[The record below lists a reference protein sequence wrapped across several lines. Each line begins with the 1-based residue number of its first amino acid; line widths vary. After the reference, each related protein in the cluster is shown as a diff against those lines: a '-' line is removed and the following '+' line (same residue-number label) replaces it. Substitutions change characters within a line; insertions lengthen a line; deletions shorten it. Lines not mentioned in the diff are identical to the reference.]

1 MAQSDLFWNSVK
13 ILETKLQRS
22 LNIINSYQV
31 PTNKYN
37 EVQQKI
43 TFVEQQV
50 NTAVRSNVNE
60 SVISGVIEN
69 TYIPFAD
76 KLYDH
81 LRWYMNCVA

>member
-1 MAQSDLFWNSVK
+1 MAYSGMFWNSVK

-50 NTAVRSNVNE
+50 NNAVSSNADETVML
-60 SVISGVIEN
+60 GVIEN

-81 LRWYMNCVA
+81 LRWYMNRVA

>member
-1 MAQSDLFWNSVK
+1 MAYSDMFWNSVK

-50 NTAVRSNVNE
+50 NNAVSSNADE
-60 SVISGVIEN
+60 SVMLGVIEN

-81 LRWYMNCVA
+81 LRWYMNRVA

>member
-1 MAQSDLFWNSVK
+1 MVYSDIFWNSVK
-13 ILETKLQRS
+13 ILESKLQRS

-50 NTAVRSNVNE
+50 NNAVSSNADE
-60 SVISGVIEN
+60 SVMLGVIEN

-81 LRWYMNCVA
+81 LRWYMNRVA

>member
-1 MAQSDLFWNSVK
+1 MAYSDMFWNSVK
-13 ILETKLQRS
+13 ILESKLQRS

-50 NTAVRSNVNE
+50 NNAVSSNTDEPVML
-60 SVISGVIEN
+60 GVIEN

-81 LRWYMNCVA
+81 LRWYMNRVA

>member
-1 MAQSDLFWNSVK
+1 MNYSDTFWNSVK
-13 ILETKLQRS
+13 ILESKLQRS

-50 NTAVRSNVNE
+50 NNAVSSNADE
-60 SVISGVIEN
+60 SVMLGVIEN

-81 LRWYMNCVA
+81 LRWYMNRVA

>member
-1 MAQSDLFWNSVK
+1 MAYSDMFWNSVK

-37 EVQQKI
+37 DVQKKI

-50 NTAVRSNVNE
+50 NTAVSSNVDE
-60 SVISGVIEN
+60 SVILGVIEN

-81 LRWYMNCVA
+81 LRWFMNRVA

>member
-1 MAQSDLFWNSVK
+1 MAYSDMFWNSIK

-50 NTAVRSNVNE
+50 NTAVSSNVDE
-60 SVISGVIEN
+60 SVILGVVEN
-69 TYIPFAD
+69 TYIPFTD

-81 LRWYMNCVA
+81 LRWYMNRVA

>member
-1 MAQSDLFWNSVK
+1 MVYSDLFWNSVK
-13 ILETKLQRS
+13 ILESKLQRS

-31 PTNKYN
+31 PTKKYN

-50 NTAVRSNVNE
+50 NNAVSSNADETVML
-60 SVISGVIEN
+60 GVIEN

-81 LRWYMNCVA
+81 LRWYMNRVA

>member
-1 MAQSDLFWNSVK
+1 MAYSDLFWNSVK
-13 ILETKLQRS
+13 ILESKLQRS

-31 PTNKYN
+31 PTKKYN

-50 NTAVRSNVNE
+50 NTAVSSNVDE
-60 SVISGVIEN
+60 SVILGVIEN

-81 LRWYMNCVA
+81 LRWYMNRVA

>member
-1 MAQSDLFWNSVK
+1 MAYSDMFWNSVK
-13 ILETKLQRS
+13 ILETKLQLS

-50 NTAVRSNVNE
+50 NNAVSSNADETVML
-60 SVISGVIEN
+60 GVIEN

-81 LRWYMNCVA
+81 LRWYMNRVA

>member
-1 MAQSDLFWNSVK
+1 MAYSDIFWNSVK
-13 ILETKLQRS
+13 ILESKLQRS

-50 NTAVRSNVNE
+50 NNAVSSNADE
-60 SVISGVIEN
+60 SVMLGVIEN

-81 LRWYMNCVA
+81 LRWYMNRVA

>member
-1 MAQSDLFWNSVK
+1 MNYSNTFWNSVK

-31 PTNKYN
+31 PANKYN

-50 NTAVRSNVNE
+50 NNAVSSNADE
-60 SVISGVIEN
+60 SVMLGVIEN

-81 LRWYMNCVA
+81 LRWYMNRVA

>member
-1 MAQSDLFWNSVK
+1 MNYSDTFWNSVK
-13 ILETKLQRS
+13 ILESKLQRS

-50 NTAVRSNVNE
+50 NNAVSSNADE
-60 SVISGVIEN
+60 SVILGVIEN

-81 LRWYMNCVA
+81 LRWYMNRVA

>member
-1 MAQSDLFWNSVK
+1 MAYSDMFWNSVK
-13 ILETKLQRS
+13 ILESKLQRS

-50 NTAVRSNVNE
+50 NNAVSSNADE
-60 SVISGVIEN
+60 SVMLGVIEN

-76 KLYDH
+76 TLYDH
-81 LRWYMNCVA
+81 LRWYMNRVA

>member
-1 MAQSDLFWNSVK
+1 MAYLDMFWNSVK

-50 NTAVRSNVNE
+50 NNAVSSNADE
-60 SVISGVIEN
+60 SVMLGVIEN

-81 LRWYMNCVA
+81 LRWYMNRVA

>member
-1 MAQSDLFWNSVK
+1 MAYSDMFWNSIK

-31 PTNKYN
+31 PINKYN

-50 NTAVRSNVNE
+50 NTAVSSNVDE
-60 SVISGVIEN
+60 SVILGVVEN

-81 LRWYMNCVA
+81 LRWYMNRVA